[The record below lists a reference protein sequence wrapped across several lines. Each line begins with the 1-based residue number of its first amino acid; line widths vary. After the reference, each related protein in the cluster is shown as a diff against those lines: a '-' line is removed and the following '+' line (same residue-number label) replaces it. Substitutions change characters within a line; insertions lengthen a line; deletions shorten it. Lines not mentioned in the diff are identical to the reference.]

1 MPPDF
6 DDTKPVETA
15 SASWDGA
22 EFSSGEVIAGRYKVL
37 SLLGKGGMGLVYRV
51 EQLIGGKELA
61 LKTIHQ
67 SFLSETTVKR
77 FEHEARATF
86 AVSHANIIAVKA
98 FGLLDERTPFLA
110 MEIVEGQTL
119 AELLQDSGPLP
130 IEAALPILIQ
140 VCHGLAHAHENAV
153 VHRDIKPS
161 NIMILK
167 GRPIG
172 SEGSIKIL
180 DFGIAKFSHREGGE
194 IQCLTKTGEIFG
206 SPLYMSP
213 EQCNG
218 DKVDQRSDIYSLGC
232 VIFEILTGRAPFVG
246 RNAMATLMMHLTD
259 TPPSLSETA
268 QSADFPAVLEQIVAK
283 MLAKQPE
290 DRYQDL
296 DLVAHDL
303 DSIINRR
310 DPAELSQSIANSV
323 AEQSSSLRIQPH
335 NKRNIFLAIAAIAIL
350 PIVAV
355 ATILQPPKEKTKV
368 EVESAADLKKGREE
382 LEIARTADEKKVD
395 RTAELNE
402 VDPSQLKAELSAS
415 GTTFGLKN
423 HLVTAKMLEIIGS
436 TKHIKNINL
445 LGCKIDNDN
454 LDKLAKLP
462 LTNITLTNTNFDDSG
477 AKKLA
482 QVQSLCVI
490 KANYT
495 QISNRGLAYLKQL
508 PRLTH
513 LKIEGTKID
522 IDGARNIC
530 KKTTLKQLALASCH
544 KITEADRKQLVK
556 EFPKIDL
563 ILKGEYEFND

>member
-1 MPPDF
+1 MSSDF
-6 DDTKPVETA
+6 NDTRPLETA
-15 SASWDGA
+15 STSWDGA
-22 EFSSGEVIAGRYKVL
+22 QFASGDIIAGRYKVL

-67 SFLSETTVKR
+67 SFLSESTVKR

-98 FGLLDERTPFLA
+98 FGLLDDRTPFLA

-130 IEAALPILIQ
+130 IGAALPIIIQ
-140 VCHGLAHAHENAV
+140 VCYGLAHAHENAV

-172 SEGSIKIL
+172 SAGSVKIL

-194 IQCLTKTGEIFG
+194 IQALTKTGELFG

-213 EQCNG
+213 EQCDGGN
-218 DKVDQRSDIYSLGC
+218 VDQRSDVYSLGC
-232 VIFEILTGRAPFVG
+232 VIFETLTGRAPFVG
-246 RNAMATLMMHLTD
+246 RNAMATLMMHQTNDPPTLT
-259 TPPSLSETA
+259 ETA
-268 QSADFPAVLEQIVAK
+268 KNADFPADLEHIVAK

-296 DLVAHDL
+296 GLVADDL
-303 DSIINRR
+303 AAIVNRTGSATV
-310 DPAELSQSIANSV
+310 PLSTSQSV

-335 NKRNIFLAIAAIAIL
+335 NKRNIFFAIAAVAIL
-350 PIVAV
+350 SVGAV
-355 ATILQPPKEKTKV
+355 AIFKPSPEVRKV
-368 EVESAADLKKGREE
+368 VFHPTDTPNLNREE
-382 LEIARTADEKKVD
+382 LEKARAADEKKVEQ
-395 RTAELNE
+395 TVALNE
-402 VDPSQLKAELSAS
+402 VAPAQLKAQLAATGNNFELRH
-415 GTTFGLKN
+415 

-436 TKHIKNINL
+436 AKHLSNVNL

-454 LDKLAKLP
+454 LDKLSQLP
-462 LTNITLTNTNFDDSG
+462 LTNITLNNTNFDDSG

-482 QVQSLCVI
+482 QVQSLRVI
-490 KANYT
+490 KANFT
-495 QISNRGLAYLKQL
+495 PISNKGLAYLKKL
-508 PRLTH
+508 PKLTH
-513 LKIEGTKID
+513 LKIEGSNVD
-522 IDGARNIC
+522 IDGARDIC
-530 KKTTLKQLALASCH
+530 KKTTLTQLALADCP
-544 KITEADRKQLVK
+544 KITEVDQKLLVK
-556 EFPKIDL
+556 EFPKIDFVF
-563 ILKGEYEFND
+563 KGKFDFSM